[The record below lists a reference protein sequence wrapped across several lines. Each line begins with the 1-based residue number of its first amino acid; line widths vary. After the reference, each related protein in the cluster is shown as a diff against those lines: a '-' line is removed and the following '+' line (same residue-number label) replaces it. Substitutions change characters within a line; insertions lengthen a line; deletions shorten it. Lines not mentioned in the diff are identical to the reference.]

1 MPSIYNLNDLFYTLF
16 HGEDGKAAVIQ
27 GYHRKLNRE
36 TYFQMFFPEDLC
48 QQYLGKTK
56 ANLTWFFNNDA
67 KNKAVKN
74 SLLRA
79 LELGTAPVIAAVH
92 QKCKSV
98 LYPQGQHPAFR
109 RKELWDALDMV
120 AIPSGVNIRLR
131 IKKQAASP
139 EEETYALPAFFD
151 ADPSAA
157 LARIILTLAVL
168 PPKTGFDSALIR
180 LLGHLWQIHPE
191 TGPEPGW
198 EDLPG
203 RIHYGN
209 LTYLSGNHEKAYSIY
224 ESIAKYLNRPAQTQ
238 EESAM
243 YCRMGRMLSTGDGHS
258 QDKEAARQ
266 YLEKACH
273 DSNPESYYLFAAL
286 LAGPDARALLEKAAQ
301 LGSAPALQ
309 ELGNIWYYGIQ
320 CEKSPQKAL
329 HYFSLAS
336 GSVSAVSSYCAYM
349 CGRIYEELS
358 NQSAAIRAYQIGAEA
373 GNENAIRRLEEMSV
387 FPDPA
392 PDCQKGPE
400 RGPRCYCWANA
411 LTGDNTRFVSSLSG
425 SWDILSGS
433 ENNTLSALVG
443 RLYTQEAEAFPELII
458 ALLSSDQDDNLL
470 RAVDALKVLE
480 IRARALGKR
489 KWEMAQKIT
498 IYVEAEYTYA
508 SLMLDAAYSSVRSVT
523 IPLRLCDPARDSADA
538 LFASAPLFLPCLRD
552 PDVEEIHLVV
562 LGTSDTAMAVVQRA
576 ISMPLPEKHPVTISV
591 IGERA
596 GDMERAFQEKCPGV
610 LSAAPGI
617 RRSIPT
623 FLDCPLDSGAIT
635 AQLRALRRNR
645 LSQNETA
652 DDPIAGL
659 LEQSNYFVIATDSDK
674 QNIHLGTYLRT
685 ELLKLYPSFT
695 NLPFIA
701 VHVHD
706 GTIARLAANLSAE
719 GKSRSY
725 DWYTRY
731 DLFCFG
737 SSDQYTYQAL
747 KEDLVEKRAQA
758 VHLMYAGNSQPSY
771 LAMERYYRRQ
781 YNRDS
786 SRAVALYLGCRLFSA
801 GIVLPNWRLYGGPEE
816 SALAPRYRAWVETV
830 ENSALAARLEHERWN
845 CYMLASGW
853 EQASASQVET
863 YVQRGNPSHQLYM
876 GKLHPFICP
885 WEDIAAGAL
894 LERITQILR
903 IRWPESTIYDP
914 RVSDL
919 EIAKAAAELI
929 TIR

>member
-1 MPSIYNLNDLFYTLF
+1 MPSIYNLNDLFYALF
-16 HGEDGKAAVIQ
+16 HEEDGKAAVIQ

-36 TYFQMFFPEDLC
+36 AYFQMFFPEDLC

-74 SLLRA
+74 SLLRT
-79 LELGTAPVIAAVH
+79 LELGAEPVIAAVH
-92 QKCKSV
+92 RKCKAI
-98 LYPQGQHPAFR
+98 LYPQGQHPAFH
-109 RKELWDALDMV
+109 RKELWDTMEMV
-120 AIPSGVNIRLR
+120 VIPSSLNIRLR

-139 EEETYALPAFFD
+139 EEETYALPSFFD

-157 LARIILTLAVL
+157 LARIVLTLAVL
-168 PPKTGFDSALIR
+168 PPKTGSDSALIQ

-191 TGPEPGW
+191 TEPEPGW
-198 EDLPG
+198 EDIPG

-209 LTYLSGNHEKAYSIY
+209 LLYLSGNHEKAYSVY
-224 ESIAKYLNRPAQTQ
+224 ESIAKYLNRPAQAQ

-243 YCRMGRMLSTGDGHS
+243 YCRMGQMLSTGDGHC
-258 QDKEAARQ
+258 QDKAAARQ

-273 DSNPESYYLFAAL
+273 DSNPESYYLLAAL
-286 LAGPDARALLEKAAQ
+286 SAGQDARTLLEKAAR
-301 LGSAPALQ
+301 LGSVPALQ

-320 CEKSPQKAL
+320 CEKSQENAL
-329 HYFSLAS
+329 HFFSLAS
-336 GSVSAVSSYCAYM
+336 GADSAGSAYCACM

-358 NQSAAIRAYQIGAEA
+358 HPSAAIRAYQIAAEA

-387 FPDPA
+387 FSDPM
-392 PDCQKGPE
+392 PNCQTEPGNE
-400 RGPRCYCWANA
+400 LRRYCWINA

-425 SWDILSGS
+425 NWDILSGQ
-433 ENNTLSALVG
+433 ENDTLSALVG
-443 RLYTQEAEAFPELII
+443 RLYTPETEDFPELII

-470 RAVDALKVLE
+470 RAVDSLKTLD

-489 KWEMAQKIT
+489 KWEMAPKVT

-508 SLMLDAAYSSVRSVT
+508 SLMLDAAYASVRSVT

-552 PDVEEIHLVV
+552 PDAEKIHLVI
-562 LGTSDTAMAVVQRA
+562 LGTSDTAMAIVQRA
-576 ISMPLPEKHPVTISV
+576 IAMPLSEKHPVTISV
-591 IGERA
+591 IGENA
-596 GDMERAFQEKCPGV
+596 KGMEQAFQEKCPGV
-610 LSAAPGI
+610 ISAAPGI
-617 RRSIPT
+617 RRSVPVFQECT
-623 FLDCPLDSGAIT
+623 LDSGAIT
-635 AQLRALRRNR
+635 ARLRALRKNR

-652 DDPIAGL
+652 GDCVAGL
-659 LEQSNYFVIATDSDK
+659 LERGNYFVVATDSDR

-706 GTIARLAANLSAE
+706 GTIARLAANLSTE
-719 GKSRSY
+719 SKSRSY
-725 DWYTRY
+725 HWYTRY

-747 KEDLVEKRAQA
+747 QEDLIEKRAKV

-771 LAMERYYRRQ
+771 LAMESYYRRQ

-816 SALAPRYRAWVETV
+816 STLAPPYRSWIEDE
-830 ENSALAARLEHERWN
+830 ENSTLATKLEHERWN

-863 YVQRGNPSHQLYM
+863 YVQRGNPTHQLYL

-885 WEDIAAGAL
+885 WEDIASGIL
-894 LERITQILR
+894 LEQITQILR
-903 IRWPESTIYDP
+903 ISWPESTVYDP
-914 RVSDL
+914 RISDIK
-919 EIAKAAAELI
+919 IAKNAAELL
-929 TIR
+929 TIQ